1 MDAAALEN
9 ELYSTVSDKQV
20 FLVRLRQL
28 RAEVRLVEASLELTL
43 MERTGLRWLPLGI
56 AVLVAVPVLL
66 YPRGIVDRHRG
77 ANVKEAEHTAI
88 PETTW
93 PSSEVIPSTSST
105 ATSAPSSTSAAAR
118 CFVRIAHPCSNGEGL
133 GGLFRRM
140 EWVIAIAERYHCA
153 YVCNEADWPTGG
165 HGTGNVGHLFGCS
178 QHVIG
183 DGSRMV
189 AAAAVEG
196 LTRAPVILKY
206 NGSRHY
212 VIRYKKGQPLLRS
225 SAWYVDLP
233 QGAQVWELSFKCRDD
248 FYTVTHETTW
258 RWIQQQ
264 FHAARVSQGRS
275 ATAWGNDGESSPRL
289 RIALQLRR
297 GDRPAACPLYLYLN
311 ALRDLSIA
319 LPWMSV
325 EKTKILLIGPLDRK
339 SEEFT
344 CMKRLEAEFLV
355 VKKKPRADMASVAL
369 QLWLGDVW
377 RSDASLKLIS
387 SSHLGTILPVGLAPS
402 NRSAT
407 ALLGLRGFAM
417 LCHHGGRL
425 VSHCS
430 GVGRERMFALL
441 WLNLRADPEERPRT
455 EHCEKSTHSF
465 QAAQSGSAGCCLVR
479 WICQPTS
486 GSCYHPSHRSR
497 RSFHRSCKGE
507 LPGKGGRGIMI
518 LAMAHGMQLK
528 IRETQGSEFRWES
541 SALMRSDVPHTQ
553 EDQKDYHLKASEC
566 SDGIGSERRGMERDW
581 VGPTCLELLLFPN
594 FQNGL

>member
-1 MDAAALEN
+1 
-9 ELYSTVSDKQV
+9 
-20 FLVRLRQL
+20 
-28 RAEVRLVEASLELTL
+28 

-275 ATAWGNDGESSPRL
+275 ATAWGDGGGQR
-289 RIALQLRR
+289 
-297 GDRPAACPLYLYLN
+297 
-311 ALRDLSIA
+311 
-319 LPWMSV
+319 
-325 EKTKILLIGPLDRK
+325 
-339 SEEFT
+339 
-344 CMKRLEAEFLV
+344 
-355 VKKKPRADMASVAL
+355 
-369 QLWLGDVW
+369 
-377 RSDASLKLIS
+377 
-387 SSHLGTILPVGLAPS
+387 H
-402 NRSAT
+402 
-407 ALLGLRGFAM
+407 LRGWA
-417 LCHHGGRL
+417 
-425 VSHCS
+425 
-430 GVGRERMFALL
+430 
-441 WLNLRADPEERPRT
+441 T
-455 EHCEKSTHSF
+455 TH
-465 QAAQSGSAGCCLVR
+465 
-479 WICQPTS
+479 
-486 GSCYHPSHRSR
+486 
-497 RSFHRSCKGE
+497 
-507 LPGKGGRGIMI
+507 
-518 LAMAHGMQLK
+518 
-528 IRETQGSEFRWES
+528 
-541 SALMRSDVPHTQ
+541 
-553 EDQKDYHLKASEC
+553 
-566 SDGIGSERRGMERDW
+566 
-581 VGPTCLELLLFPN
+581 
-594 FQNGL
+594 